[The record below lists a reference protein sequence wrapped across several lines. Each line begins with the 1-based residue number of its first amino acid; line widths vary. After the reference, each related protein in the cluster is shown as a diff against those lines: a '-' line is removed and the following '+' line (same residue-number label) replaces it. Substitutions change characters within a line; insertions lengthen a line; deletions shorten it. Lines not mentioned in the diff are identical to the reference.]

1 MCALRIT
8 FSEFPLSP
16 LQIFTIEARMTTNLR
31 LSGRYAR
38 EVPPENTELT
48 EIADNDSDDDRDPNV
63 RQSNTPSL
71 YNEPVSVNTAVL
83 KSRALHIRDILS
95 TFSRHNFPSEHIDLN
110 IFNRIALLEGPKAIE
125 DCIEQED
132 LVSTI
137 FLLAVNNWA
146 QYRILRRVLPEDLC
160 AQHFQQKL
168 QRRINA
174 QIQNFDSLDVA
185 ARSDDPPGRDQIY
198 SQVCI
203 IAAELNHITMII
215 GEDRAYRRQVE
226 VETAAHLVHMMQ
238 AVCRRNYRP
247 GNRSAS
253 RQSPNGHHNSNL
265 FQILFD
271 NTSSRGARFGLDALK
286 AFSTDA
292 IMEQHE
298 ELKIVRNLLVR
309 NNTWQDYV
317 MEFDGIAGMSSP

>member
-1 MCALRIT
+1 
-8 FSEFPLSP
+8 
-16 LQIFTIEARMTTNLR
+16 MTTHPR
-31 LSGRYAR
+31 LSGRYGR
-38 EVPPENTELT
+38 DVPPEDTELA
-48 EIADNDSDDDRDPNV
+48 EIADNDSDDDRDPNAH
-63 RQSNTPSL
+63 QSNTPSL

-83 KSRALHIRDILS
+83 KSRALQIRDLLS

-110 IFNRIALLEGPKAIE
+110 IFNRIAFLEGPKAIE

-174 QIQNFDSLDVA
+174 QIQAFDGLDIA
-185 ARSDDPPGRDQIY
+185 ARSDEIPDRDQIH
-198 SQVCI
+198 SQVGI

-215 GEDRAYRRQVE
+215 EEDRAYRRQGE

-238 AVCRRNYRP
+238 AVCHRNYRP

-253 RQSPNGHHNSNL
+253 RQSPDGHQNSNL
-265 FQILFD
+265 FRMLFD

-292 IMEQHE
+292 IIEQHE
-298 ELKIVRNLLVR
+298 ELKVLRNLLVR
-309 NNTWQDYV
+309 NNTSQEYI
-317 MEFDGIAGMSSP
+317 MEFVEILGMSSP